1 MSSCINM
8 HDDEVTGEEFEDQD
22 LDLILESFEIDIR
35 KVDQSIIDE
44 IVANE

>member
-8 HDDEVTGEEFEDQD
+8 HDDEETSEEFEDQD